1 MLRGDENCQVV
12 TLGGKERRKRASV
25 PPDECAPPHR
35 LRCLVRRL
43 ARHALPFRCDAGR
56 DALDE
61 NCVGHAPGTLP
72 EFGAGD
78 DALEL
83 VGRHQCSPVR
93 NAHAKH
99 LSKSLRAIKP
109 SAGCRAAALSS
120 SAAHHGSGGGRSRSV
135 TYGSSHSSASWWI
148 SRQTRAPHLL
158 CPPTDIA
165 TTGSSAAIVTVRQRP
180 VRAYPVSTYGVRRI
194 GTRAA
199 GSPLRSCS
207 MRRRQSASASSETSS
222 RYDRREWPV
231 VSVTCSIQRA
241 TVLIAQADLGSGDS
255 RRAYGR
261 AAPVH
266 PR

>member
-1 MLRGDENCQVV
+1 
-12 TLGGKERRKRASV
+12 
-25 PPDECAPPHR
+25 
-35 LRCLVRRL
+35 
-43 ARHALPFRCDAGR
+43 PFRCDAGR

-61 NCVGHAPGTLP
+61 DGVGHAPGTLP
-72 EFGAGD
+72 ELCSGD
-78 DALEL
+78 DALEF
-83 VGRHQCSPVR
+83 VGRHQCSLVSH
-93 NAHAKH
+93 AHAKH
-99 LSKSLRAIKP
+99 RSKSPSAISP

-135 TYGSSHSSASWWI
+135 TYGSPHSSAYWWI
-148 SRQTRAPHLL
+148 SRQTRAPHFE
-158 CPPTDIA
+158 CAATAII

-199 GSPLRSCS
+199 GSPLRRCS
-207 MRRRQSASASSETSS
+207 MRRRQSASASSEISS

-241 TVLIAQADLGSGDS
+241 TVLIARAGPVSGDS
-255 RRAYGR
+255 RRAYGQ
-261 AAPVH
+261 AAPVR